1 MKIIDKIKRIPH
13 ALQFQYWKHM
23 EEITHKIAPFHYDAV
38 RYYRIIG
45 KKLDWENP
53 TSVSQKLIWLNR
65 YDQNPLK
72 VKCADKYRVRDYVA
86 ECGLDEINVP
96 ILGVWDRVEDIEWDK
111 LPNQF
116 VLKTNHGCGTNI
128 ICKDKSILDIE
139 DAKRKLKEWLKIDF
153 GKICNEQHY
162 SNIQRCIL
170 AEEYLPMGEYPL
182 DYKIHCFNGEPYC
195 FLFYP
200 QHDENT
206 CIRVSYSLDWKR
218 KYYIKGEEQYQNEI
232 PKPKFLNEM
241 LEYARILSKP
251 FPYVR
256 VDFYEVDDKLYIGE
270 LTFTSFG
277 NMIEYYYTPD
287 VCIDMGNKLILPKIN
302 NDQSCSNYSI

>member
-1 MKIIDKIKRIPH
+1 MYIIEKLKCIPH
-13 ALQFQYWKHM
+13 ALKFQCWKRM
-23 EEITHKIAPFHYDAV
+23 EEIMHKIAPFQYDAI
-38 RYYRIIG
+38 RYYRIVG
-45 KKLDWENP
+45 KKLDWKHP
-53 TSVSQKLIWLNR
+53 SSVSQKLIWLNR
-65 YDQNPLK
+65 FDQNPLK
-72 VKCADKYRVRDYVA
+72 VICADKYRMRQYVTD
-86 ECGLDEINVP
+86 CGLSEINVP
-96 ILGVWDRVEDIEWDK
+96 LIGVWDIVDDIDWSK

-128 ICKDKSILDIE
+128 ICKDKSQLDIE
-139 DAKRKLKEWLKIDF
+139 EAKRKLKEWLRIDF

-162 SNIQRCIL
+162 SKIQRCIL

-200 QHDENT
+200 KHDDEG
-206 CIRVSYSLDWKR
+206 CIRITYSLDWER
-218 KYYIKGEEQYQNEI
+218 KYYIKGEDKYQIDI
-232 PKPKFLNEM
+232 PKPANLEKM
-241 LEYARILSKP
+241 LEYARILAKP

-277 NMIEYYYTPD
+277 NMIEYYYTPE
-287 VCIDMGNKLILPKIN
+287 VCVDMGDKLILPIKK
-302 NDQSCSNYSI
+302 

>member
-1 MKIIDKIKRIPH
+1 MDILDKISRIPH
-13 ALQFQYWKHM
+13 ALNFQYWKRM
-23 EEITHKIAPFHYDAV
+23 EEITHYMAPFHYDAI
-38 RYYRIIG
+38 RYYRITG
-45 KKLDWENP
+45 KKMDWKNP
-53 TSVSQKLIWLNR
+53 TSVSQKLLWLNR

-72 VKCADKYRVRDYVA
+72 VKCADKYRVRDYIA
-86 ECGLDEINVP
+86 NCGLDEINVP
-96 ILGVWDRVEDIEWDK
+96 LIGVWERVEDIEWDK

-128 ICKDKSILDIE
+128 ICKDKSQLDIE
-139 DAKRKLKEWLKIDF
+139 AAKRKLNEWLKIDF

-162 SNIQRCIL
+162 SKIQRCIL

-200 QHDENT
+200 QYDDNG
-206 CIRVSYSLDWKR
+206 CIRITYSLDWER
-218 KYYIKGEEQYQNEI
+218 KYYIKGEDKYQINI
-232 PKPKFLNEM
+232 PKPANLDKM
-241 LEYARILSKP
+241 LEFARILAKP

-256 VDFYEVDDKLYIGE
+256 VDFYEVEGKLYIGE

-277 NMIEYYYTPD
+277 NMIEYFYTTE
-287 VCIDMGNKLILPKIN
+287 VSMDMGNKLILPNKYHH
-302 NDQSCSNYSI
+302 D